1 MFDCVLAAIDNLL
14 EARDDDLRASLHDLL
29 VMVLDDIIVVLE
41 HGTLIEQASHAE
53 VTQVLFQT
61 LAAKSLRLSVQGVE
75 VLLIDLIADVAD
87 ILS

>member
-1 MFDCVLAAIDNLL
+1 MFDCVLAAIDDLL

-53 VTQVLFQT
+53 VAQVLFHT

-75 VLLIDLIADVAD
+75 VLLVDLIADVAD